1 MGTDL
6 PRSAALSGASVH
18 RIRVR
23 IFIRSPPPIE
33 LAWRAIC
40 GPVGSLG
47 GALRRCQIVVLVRA
61 LSDFISG
68 RGSWDPSS
76 ASIGINREAI
86 GPPVCATR
94 LSTQLQRNHGSAK
107 AHSEF
112 ACARP
117 ERASRRSSA
126 LRLGYPPRK
135 LWRKRLWRIRRARNR
150 QAPIRVGRSGCTVV
164 VPAGTAQGRAKAIFG
179 ELQRPCRGRL
189 TPLGRACAQ
198 AQITVRPP
206 ARLSNCADC
215 DGTEGGPAIPK
226 TRAAWLSGVELEV

>member
-126 LRLGYPPRK
+126 LRLAYPPRYDPCAY
-135 LWRKRLWRIRRARNR
+135 AREECR
-150 QAPIRVGRSGCTVV
+150 GPSEPAGQDAPWWCLQAPRRVAQRPYSASYNAPVV
-164 VPAGTAQGRAKAIFG
+164 VG
-179 ELQRPCRGRL
+179 
-189 TPLGRACAQ
+189 
-198 AQITVRPP
+198 
-206 ARLSNCADC
+206 
-215 DGTEGGPAIPK
+215 
-226 TRAAWLSGVELEV
+226 